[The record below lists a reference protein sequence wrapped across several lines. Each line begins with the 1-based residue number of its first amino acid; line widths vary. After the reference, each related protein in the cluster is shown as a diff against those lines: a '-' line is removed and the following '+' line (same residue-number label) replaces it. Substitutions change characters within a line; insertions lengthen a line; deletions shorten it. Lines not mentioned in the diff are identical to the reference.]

1 MNLFLIVLVIL
12 FILFLP
18 IPIKF
23 SIYYSSDD
31 YYIKFY
37 NITLTS
43 KKKDKFKKNI
53 TLDKKEDDIFKILY
67 KYLDLKS
74 FIFDLYHSKFKP
86 YLRIKLVLDYSFNDA
101 AKTAISY
108 GVLCQ
113 IPSLVF
119 ILSNIPFKIRKFNFK
134 INPIFEDKF
143 LLKFETSSIIF
154 LSLANIIYITIL
166 LLKYITNQGRW
177 PLNLG
182 DLLCQMNNML
192 KT

>member
-86 YLRIKLVLDYSFNDA
+86 YLRIKLILNYSFNDA

>member
-43 KKKDKFKKNI
+43 KKKDKFKENI
-53 TLDKKEDDIFKILY
+53 NLDKKEDDIFKIFY
-67 KYLDLKS
+67 KYLNLKS

-86 YLRIKLVLDYSFNDA
+86 YLRIKLILDYSFNDA

-119 ILSNIPFKIRKFNFK
+119 ILSSIPFKIGKFNFK

-166 LLKYITNQGRW
+166 LLKYITSQGR
-177 PLNLG
+177 
-182 DLLCQMNNML
+182 
-192 KT
+192 